1 MNKKSI
7 VIAFVALFTATISCK
22 KKEVSPMDAKEMPVF
37 HEPTAIPNSASIAV
51 DQRAKMNVPKDGKYP
66 EMTFEAKEHDFGLI
80 NRGEI
85 VTYYYKFENT
95 GEANLIISRAVGSCG
110 CTVPE
115 YPKTPLKP
123 GESAKIKVTFNSG
136 GKHGKQQKSVTILT
150 NTKEA
155 TEILLIK
162 AEIKK

>member
-1 MNKKSI
+1 MNKKIIYVS
-7 VIAFVALFTATISCK
+7 FLALALATTSCK
-22 KKEVSPMDAKEMPVF
+22 KKEVNPEDAREMPVF
-37 HEPTAIPNSASIAV
+37 KEPVAIPNSASIAIE
-51 DQRAKMNVPKDGKYP
+51 QRAKTNVPKDGKYP
-66 EMTFEAKEHDFGLI
+66 EMTFESKEHDFGLI
-80 NRGEI
+80 NRGDI

-95 GEANLIISRAVGSCG
+95 GEADLIISRAVGSCG

-115 YPKTPLKP
+115 YPKNPLKP

-136 GKHGKQQKSVTILT
+136 GKHGKQQKLVTILT

>member
-1 MNKKSI
+1 MNKKLI
-7 VIAFVALFTATISCK
+7 TISFFALMLAVFSCNEK
-22 KKEVSPMDAKEMPVF
+22 KANLEESSQVRVF
-37 HEPTAIPNSASIAV
+37 EEPKAIPNSGSIAIA
-51 DQRAKMNVPKDGKYP
+51 QRAKMNVSKDGKYP
-66 EMTFEAKEHDFGLI
+66 EMAFEFKEHDFGMI
-80 NRGEI
+80 NRGDI
-85 VTYYYKFENT
+85 VTCFFKFENT
-95 GEANLIISRAVGSCG
+95 GDADLIISRAVGSCG

-123 GESAKIKVTFNSG
+123 GEKAKIKVTFNSG

-155 TEILLIK
+155 TEILLVK